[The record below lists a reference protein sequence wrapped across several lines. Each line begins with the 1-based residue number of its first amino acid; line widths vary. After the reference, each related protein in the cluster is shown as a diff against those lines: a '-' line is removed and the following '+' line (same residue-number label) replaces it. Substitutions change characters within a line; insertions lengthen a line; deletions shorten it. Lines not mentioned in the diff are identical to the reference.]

1 MKKLLL
7 LIIIITTFS
16 NVIYAS
22 FPVIEVSTIY
32 SDTIPDTNKVVNKET
47 TEEYHI
53 RIQKQGFDI
62 KNCMC
67 EDCRK
72 FKGSDIKHRQDR
84 YSNSRKFFGTLGSG
98 ILITSFILGF
108 LLLIM
113 FYNAIRSWVD
123 NGYQLYHQ

>member
-16 NVIYAS
+16 NVSYAS

-53 RIQKQGFDI
+53 RIQKQGFGW
-62 KNCMC
+62 KP
-67 EDCRK
+67 RK
-72 FKGSDIKHRQDR
+72 FNDP
-84 YSNSRKFFGTLGSG
+84 L
-98 ILITSFILGF
+98 
-108 LLLIM
+108 
-113 FYNAIRSWVD
+113 
-123 NGYQLYHQ
+123 